1 MQHGLVDFEDL
12 DIFFN
17 IDEFAVKASLQFIGE
32 TAESASSS
40 LVDSADDRVVDSADN
55 VLVSDDTT
63 AIELEGIFETPY
75 QKRDFGAFI
84 VDADAP
90 SFTCK
95 WDNRFI
101 DVRKGD
107 HLFVGEGSNKE
118 QFYIDS
124 AAQNDGTGV
133 VAFILTP
140 ASTQDDIGDDLDDE
154 VDERPTGGGLFG
166 SNPQA

>member
-17 IDEFAVKASLQFIGE
+17 IDEFAVKADLQFVVE
-32 TAESASSS
+32 TAESAPSGLIDSS
-40 LVDSADDRVVDSADN
+40 DDRVVDSDSDAI
-55 VLVSDDTT
+55 VSDDATVI
-63 AIELEGIFETPY
+63 ALEGIFETPY

-84 VDADAP
+84 VDAEAP

-95 WDNRFI
+95 WQNQFV

-107 HLFVGEGSNKE
+107 LLFVGEGSNKE

-140 ASTQDDIGDDLDDE
+140 ASTQDATGDDLDDT

-166 SNPQA
+166 PNPQA